1 MTRHLTVVGHRRTA
15 TFDVSTRLYTYREL
29 VTLLGSAGFTAC
41 EGYTWLSI
49 VPFMM
54 GAPRLLMVASRE

>member
-1 MTRHLTVVGHRRTA
+1 VA
-15 TFDVSTRLYTYREL
+15 TRLYTYREL
-29 VTLLGSAGFTAC
+29 IALLRSAGFTAC

-54 GAPRLLMVASRE
+54 GAPRLLMVATRE